1 MVLLAM
7 GLPILV
13 WLVVVAAVV
22 QFDFHGG
29 SWFCLLA
36 IVNFWAI
43 FKLTF
48 TKTPNF
54 IWVILFTT
62 MVIALILVIWQ
73 VVREYDLIVSSILAH
88 VDPCFSLSHHM
99 LVDGGCFDLFSGL
112 IPHFSPTTHYRP

>member
-1 MVLLAM
+1 MYQYAAPKTVAAFGGIIMVLLAM

-43 FKLTF
+43 L
-48 TKTPNF
+48 N
-54 IWVILFTT
+54 
-62 MVIALILVIWQ
+62 
-73 VVREYDLIVSSILAH
+73 
-88 VDPCFSLSHHM
+88 
-99 LVDGGCFDLFSGL
+99 
-112 IPHFSPTTHYRP
+112 

>member
-22 QFDFHGG
+22 QLDFHGG

-43 FKLTF
+43 FKLTS
-48 TKTPNF
+48 PRHQ
-54 IWVILFTT
+54 ILFGSFC
-62 MVIALILVIWQ
+62 LPRW
-73 VVREYDLIVSSILAH
+73 
-88 VDPCFSLSHHM
+88 
-99 LVDGGCFDLFSGL
+99 
-112 IPHFSPTTHYRP
+112 

>member
-62 MVIALILVIWQ
+62 MVIALILVI
-73 VVREYDLIVSSILAH
+73 VRRYWRMLTRVLALATTCWWMAGVLIFFL
-88 VDPCFSLSHHM
+88 
-99 LVDGGCFDLFSGL
+99 G
-112 IPHFSPTTHYRP
+112 

>member
-36 IVNFWAI
+36 IVNFGAI

-73 VVREYDLIVSSILAH
+73 VVREYDLIVRRYWRMLTRVLALATTCWWMAG
-88 VDPCFSLSHHM
+88 V
-99 LVDGGCFDLFSGL
+99 L
-112 IPHFSPTTHYRP
+112 IFFLG